1 MFHKINLL
9 AARQVVTSLSLD
21 MLKDTDEDEISSH
34 ICQILNMPLNPC
46 LQRSLGLV
54 FARQAAAA
62 RPGQKSYKAP

>member
-21 MLKDTDEDEISSH
+21 MLKDTDEDEISSN

>member
-21 MLKDTDEDEISSH
+21 MLKDTDEDEISS
-34 ICQILNMPLNPC
+34 QILNMPLNPC